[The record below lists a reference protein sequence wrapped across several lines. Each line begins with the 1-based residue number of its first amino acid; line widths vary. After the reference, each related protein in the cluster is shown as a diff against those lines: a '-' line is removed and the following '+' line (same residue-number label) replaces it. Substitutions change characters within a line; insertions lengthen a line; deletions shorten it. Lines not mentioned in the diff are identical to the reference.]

1 MERNSNSSYT
11 IRPPASDEPK
21 KRSFFF
27 FGKDQGEGWARVAVI
42 ILKLAE
48 IALTTIYALCLG
60 VFAPIILWTGEDAEL
75 FSDNPALV
83 LWFISSII
91 YIIGMF
97 VVMLGHSKAASFIHT
112 IAFVGTLVTYSCF
125 SKLFEEVPDSRGP
138 SELYMPC
145 LFITVL
151 TVFIMLLINVP
162 KWIRMRIVEETAA
175 APSVLG
181 GEYTAKTISKQPA
194 KNPVNNSEKKNKKR

>member
-1 MERNSNSSYT
+1 MERDSNSSYT
-11 IRPPASDEPK
+11 SRPPASDEQK
-21 KRSFFF
+21 KGSFFF
-27 FGKDQGEGWARVAVI
+27 FGNDQGEGWARVAVI

-97 VVMLGHSKAASFIHT
+97 VVMLGHSKTASVIHT
-112 IAFVGTLVTYSCF
+112 IAFIGTLVTYSCF
-125 SKLFEEVPDSRGP
+125 SKLYADIPDSRGP

-145 LFITVL
+145 LFIFVI

-162 KWIRMRIVEETAA
+162 KWIRMRIVEETSA

-181 GEYTAKTISKQPA
+181 GEYTAKTPVKEPVKKPLGKRKKKSK
-194 KNPVNNSEKKNKKR
+194 K